1 MIIAV
6 PDSNSEDTMVTDR
19 GIVPAR
25 GGQVKILHDEQI
37 TMLHEATVEI
47 LGDVGIK
54 LLHDD
59 ALEIMEG
66 HGCSVDF
73 DQKIVRMPEE
83 ILMRYVAKAP
93 SEIILNG
100 RDSKY
105 DIRLDASS
113 DVYVMG
119 GAGALHVIDLD
130 GTRRPSTLQDLRDL
144 TRLEDTLEN
153 MDIAHFLVTPQDIPQ
168 DGFEMITFAEMLKNN
183 TRNFYAL
190 VGGCREG
197 LSHELEMAAVAAGSI
212 DEVKNRP
219 FFVAGLCIISPL
231 TQRRDFIEE
240 LLACGENNIPV
251 YIEADA
257 LAGGTTPFTI
267 SGTAVEINANVLSA
281 VALAQMVNPGAPC
294 IYASSSGILDMKSLN
309 LGGAA
314 PESTL
319 LHMAQAQLA
328 HHYGL
333 PYYGSNT
340 PDSKLPDTQMGYE
353 SALHFLGCALGGVN
367 IIHVAIGNLG
377 MMSLA
382 NYEKCLIDNE
392 ILGATFR
399 MLQGIDCSRD
409 AIGIDAFREVRHS
422 GHFLETEHALKYLRR
437 DRWEPELTDRN
448 NWDTWQMLTGGKN
461 MQERAREK
469 AIKILEEHRPIYIGE
484 KEARE
489 IDKIAKAAQREITEI
504 RRRDMTWGRSSQ

>member
-1 MIIAV
+1 
-6 PDSNSEDTMVTDR
+6 MVTER
-19 GIVPAR
+19 GIVPAK
-25 GGQVKILHDEQI
+25 GGQVKILSDGQI
-37 TMLHEATVEI
+37 NELHAATVEV

-54 LLHDD
+54 LLHND
-59 ALEIMEG
+59 ALEIMKG
-66 HGCSVDF
+66 HGCNVDF
-73 DQKIVRMPEE
+73 DRNIVKIPED
-83 ILMRYVAKAP
+83 ILMQFVDQAP
-93 SEIILNG
+93 SEIMLYG

-105 DIRLDASS
+105 DLKLDASS

-130 GTRRPSTLQDLRDL
+130 GNRRPSTLKDLRDL

-190 VGGCREG
+190 VGGCKEG
-197 LSHELEMAAVAAGSI
+197 LSYEMDMASIAAGSI
-212 DEVKNRP
+212 EAVKGRP
-219 FFVAGLCIISPL
+219 FFVAGLCVTSPL
-231 TQRRDFIEE
+231 THTNDFVEE
-240 LLACGENNIPV
+240 LFACGENNIPV

-257 LAGGTTPFTI
+257 LAGGTAPFTI
-267 SGTAVEINANVLSA
+267 SGTAVEINANVLGA
-281 VALAQMVNPGAPC
+281 VALAQMANPGAPC
-294 IYASSSGILDMKSLN
+294 IYASSSGILDMRSLN
-309 LGGAA
+309 LGGSA

-353 SALHFLGCALGGVN
+353 SALHFLGCAMGGVN
-367 IIHVAIGNLG
+367 IVHVAIGNLE

-399 MLQGIDCSRD
+399 MLRGIDCSRD
-409 AIGIDAFREVRHS
+409 AIGIDAFRAVKHS
-422 GHFLETEHALKYLRR
+422 GQLLETDHTLKYLRK
-437 DRWEPELTDRN
+437 DRWETEITDRN
-448 NWDTWQMLTGGKN
+448 SWDRWLSQTGGKD
-461 MQERAREK
+461 MRERAREK
-469 AIKILEEHRPIYIGE
+469 AKKILETHNPVYIGD
-484 KEARE
+484 KEAME
-489 IDKIAKAAQREITEI
+489 IDKIASIAQQEIVEI
-504 RRRDMTWGRSSQ
+504 RRKYKG

>member
-1 MIIAV
+1 
-6 PDSNSEDTMVTDR
+6 MVTDR

-37 TMLHEATVEI
+37 TMLHEATGEV
-47 LGDVGIK
+47 LHDVGIK

-59 ALEIMEG
+59 ALEIMKG
-66 HGCSVDF
+66 NGCRVDF
-73 DQKIVRMPEE
+73 DQKIVKIPEDV
-83 ILMRYVAKAP
+83 LMQFVAKAP
-93 SEIILNG
+93 SKIMLYG

-105 DIRLDASS
+105 DIRLDVSS
-113 DVYVMG
+113 NVYVMG
-119 GAGALHVIDLD
+119 GAGALHVIDLE
-130 GTRRPSTLQDLRDL
+130 GNRRPSTLQDLRDL

-212 DEVKNRP
+212 DAVKKRP
-219 FFVAGLCIISPL
+219 FFVAGLCVISPL
-231 TQRRDFIEE
+231 TQTSDFVEE
-240 LLACGENNIPV
+240 LFACGENNIPV

-267 SGTAVEINANVLSA
+267 SGTSVEINANVLSA
-281 VALAQMVNPGAPC
+281 VALAQMANPGAPC
-294 IYASSSGILDMKSLN
+294 IYASSSGILDMRSLN
-309 LGGAA
+309 LGGSA

-353 SALHFLGCALGGVN
+353 SALHFLGCAMGGVN
-367 IIHVAIGNLG
+367 IIHVAIGNLE

-409 AIGIDAFREVRHS
+409 AIGIDAFHEAKHS
-422 GHFLETEHALKYLRR
+422 GQFLETDHTLKYLRR
-437 DRWEPELTDRN
+437 DRWEPGLTDRN
-448 NWDTWQMLTGGKN
+448 SWDKWKMQTGGKD
-461 MQERAREK
+461 MRERAREK
-469 AIKILEEHRPIYIGE
+469 AQKILETYHPVHIGD
-484 KEARE
+484 KEAKE
-489 IDKIAKAAQREITEI
+489 IDKIASVAQKTIAEI
-504 RRRDMTWGRSSQ
+504 RKKNKR

>member
-1 MIIAV
+1 
-6 PDSNSEDTMVTDR
+6 MVTDK
-19 GIVPAR
+19 GILPAR
-25 GGQVKILHDEQI
+25 GGQVKILDQEQI
-37 TMLHEATVEI
+37 QSLHNATAEI
-47 LGDVGIK
+47 LEDVGIK
-54 LLHDD
+54 ILHEN
-59 ALEIMEG
+59 ALEIMQG
-66 HGCSVDF
+66 HGCKVDF
-73 DQKIVRMPEE
+73 DQKVAKIPEN
-83 ILMRYVAKAP
+83 ILMKHVKLAP
-93 SEIILNG
+93 SEIMLYG

-119 GAGALHVIDLD
+119 GAGALNVIDLD
-130 GTRRPSTLQDLRDL
+130 GVRRPSTLQDLRDL

-197 LSHELEMAAVAAGSI
+197 LSYELEMAAVAAGSI

-231 TQRRDFIEE
+231 TQRGDFIEE
-240 LLACGENNIPV
+240 LLICGEHNIPV

-257 LAGGTTPFTI
+257 LAGGTTPYTI

-281 VALAQMVNPGAPC
+281 VALSQMVHPGAPC

-309 LGGAA
+309 LGGSA

-328 HHYGL
+328 HFYGL

-353 SALHFLGCALGGVN
+353 SALHFLGCAMGGVN
-367 IIHVAIGNLG
+367 IIHVAIGNLE

-409 AIGIDAFREVRHS
+409 AIGINAFREVRHS

-437 DRWEPELTDRN
+437 DRWDPALTDRN
-448 NWDTWQMLTGGKN
+448 NWDKWQMLTGGKN
-461 MQERAREK
+461 MQERAKVRARE
-469 AIKILEEHRPIYIGE
+469 ILKTHNPVYIGE
-484 KEARE
+484 KESME
-489 IDKIAKAAQREITEI
+489 IDRIASIAQQEIAEI
-504 RRRDMTWGRSSQ
+504 RKKYKG

>member
-1 MIIAV
+1 
-6 PDSNSEDTMVTDR
+6 MVTDR
-19 GIVPAR
+19 GIVPAK
-25 GGQVKILHDEQI
+25 GGQVKILDDEQI
-37 TMLHEATVEI
+37 KALHAATVEI
-47 LGDVGIK
+47 LEDVGIK
-54 LLHDD
+54 LLHDN
-59 ALEIMEG
+59 ALEIMHG
-66 HGCSVDF
+66 HGCKVDF
-73 DQKIVRMPEE
+73 AQKIVRIPEDVF
-83 ILMRYVAKAP
+83 MKHVKKAP
-93 SEIILNG
+93 SEVMLYG
-100 RDSKY
+100 RDPKY
-105 DIRLDASS
+105 DIKLDASS

-119 GAGALHVIDLD
+119 GAGALNVIDLD
-130 GTRRPSTLQDLRDL
+130 GTRRPSTLQDLRDM

-153 MDIAHFLVTPQDIPQ
+153 MDIAHFLVTPQDIQQ

-197 LSHELEMAAVAAGSI
+197 LSYELEMAAVAAGSM

-231 TQRRDFIEE
+231 TQRGDFVEE
-240 LLACGENNIPV
+240 LLSCGEHHIPV

-257 LAGGTTPFTI
+257 LAGGTTPFTV

-281 VALAQMVNPGAPC
+281 VALAQMVNPGSPC

-328 HHYGL
+328 HYYDL

-367 IIHVAIGNLG
+367 IIHVAIGNLE

-409 AIGIDAFREVRHS
+409 AIGIDAFREVRHA
-422 GHFLETEHALKYLRR
+422 GHFLETEHTLRYLRK

-448 NWDTWQMLTGGKN
+448 SWDKWQMQTGGKN
-461 MQERAREK
+461 MQERARER
-469 AIKILEEHRPIYIGE
+469 AIKILETHNPVYIGE
-484 KEARE
+484 KEAKE
-489 IDKIAKAAQREITEI
+489 IDKIASMAQRKIVEI
-504 RRRDMTWGRSSQ
+504 RKKYKG